1 MESSTI
7 DLDNFINNDAVV
19 KMISAVNNFSITSVK
34 KKAGEDE
41 EANVGNETQDS
52 AAEDLELL
60 MA

>member
-1 MESSTI
+1 MQSSTI

-19 KMISAVNNFSITSVK
+19 KLTSAVNNFYISSVK

-41 EANVGNETQDS
+41 EADVGNETQDS
-52 AAEDLELL
+52 AAEDLEVL